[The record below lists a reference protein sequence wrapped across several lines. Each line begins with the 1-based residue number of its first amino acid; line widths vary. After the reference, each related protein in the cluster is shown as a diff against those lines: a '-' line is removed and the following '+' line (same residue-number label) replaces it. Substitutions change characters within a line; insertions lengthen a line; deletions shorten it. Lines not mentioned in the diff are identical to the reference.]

1 MIDLV
6 QYVYLKDRIDI
17 ERGREGVILRLT
29 IDETTS
35 NIVIDFPL
43 TIFVLSH
50 VQTKGMKFHWIGYFR
65 WIGIRYDY
73 RPWVVVYVYFF

>member
-1 MIDLV
+1 MLKIIDLV

-29 IDETTS
+29 IDETTN

-43 TIFVLSH
+43 TILVLSH
-50 VQTKGMKFHWIGYFR
+50 VQTKGTKYHWIGYFR
-65 WIGIRYDY
+65 
-73 RPWVVVYVYFF
+73 